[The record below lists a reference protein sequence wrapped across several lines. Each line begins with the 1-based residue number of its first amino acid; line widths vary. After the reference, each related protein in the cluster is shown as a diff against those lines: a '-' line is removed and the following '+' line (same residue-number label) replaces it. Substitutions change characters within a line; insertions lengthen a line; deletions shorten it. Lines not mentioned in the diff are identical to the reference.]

1 MMESLR
7 NFLTGPRL
15 LIVVLVCALPFV
27 FLGTSSLGTTFNSSF
42 GNINGE
48 DVKEIDLQIASNST
62 VQKFKSV
69 YGEEFDFDMLDEEF
83 KADAIKQ
90 ELIIQKVLYSGAKSM
105 GLINQSTELK
115 IKKEIIKSPRF
126 QVDGEFNENV
136 YEAQVNSSGFTKESY
151 IEIMTGLSASELYR
165 SSLNAVNFVTDQEL
179 YQLASLLEKS
189 TNIDFIKINFD
200 NLKSEIVN
208 TEDEIKSFYEAN
220 EILFFSD
227 EQKSFKYLVLDQ
239 SNYSELIEV
248 PDSYLEDGY
257 QNYLN
262 EFVNAAQTRISHIMI
277 DKNNY
282 ETREDAFDSI
292 NKIEELIKNGENFS
306 ELASVYSEDI
316 VTSDIGGDLEYFDK
330 DIFPIEFDEAIKDLE
345 LNEVSKIV
353 ELEDTFHILKITE
366 KNLSKPLSADEVK
379 DNLLAELIETE
390 SYALMLDEFTNLE
403 DMIFNND
410 SFDQISIAS
419 SKTVYTSDLYTKN
432 NFDFE
437 SNNQAIKDYLFSP
450 NTIIGEPFSVDLG
463 DRIIIMALDKLIE
476 PQLQSLE
483 SIKDSVINM
492 ITNSKAKEKM
502 NLLATEIQSF
512 SNNDEKN
519 KFIDAYNYVESDSFV
534 DVKRYSSL
542 LPREVLNKVF
552 INQADTI
559 ISEDASNG
567 DKYIVTIKK
576 FNQPLETDI
585 QNIIEEYNTFSEEI
599 FVTRMNQIVN
609 NDIFESARVNL
620 NNLIF

>member
-27 FLGTSSLGTTFNSSF
+27 FLGTSSLGTTFNTSF
-42 GNINGE
+42 GKINGE

-105 GLINQSTELK
+105 GLINQSTELE

-189 TNIDFIKINFD
+189 TNIDFIKINFN

-208 TEDEIKSFYEAN
+208 TEDEIKNFYEAN

-227 EQKSFKYLVLDQ
+227 EQKSFKYLILDQ
-239 SNYSELIEV
+239 SDYSELIEV

-292 NKIEELIKNGENFS
+292 NKIEELIKNGDNFS

-330 DIFPIEFDEAIKDLE
+330 DIFPIEFNEAIKDLE

-403 DMIFNND
+403 DMIFNNN
-410 SFDQISIAS
+410 SFDQISMAS

-432 NFDFE
+432 NFDFD
-437 SNNQAIKDYLFSP
+437 SNNQVIKDYLFSP

-463 DRIIIMALDKLIE
+463 NRIIIMALDKLIE

-483 SIKDSVINM
+483 SVKDSVINM
-492 ITNSKAKEKM
+492 ITNSKAEEKM

-512 SNNDEKN
+512 SNDDEKN

-576 FNQPLETDI
+576 FNQPLDTDI

>member
-27 FLGTSSLGTTFNSSF
+27 FLGTSSLGTTFNTSF

-512 SNNDEKN
+512 SNDDEKN

>member
-1 MMESLR
+1 M
-7 NFLTGPRL
+7 TGPRL

-27 FLGTSSLGTTFNSSF
+27 FLGTSSLGTTFNTSF

-105 GLINQSTELK
+105 GLINQSTELE

-189 TNIDFIKINFD
+189 TNIDFIKINFN

-208 TEDEIKSFYEAN
+208 TEDEIKNFYEAN

-227 EQKSFKYLVLDQ
+227 EQKSFKYLILDQ
-239 SNYSELIEV
+239 SDYSELIEV

-292 NKIEELIKNGENFS
+292 NKIEELLKNGDNFS

-330 DIFPIEFDEAIKDLE
+330 DIFPIEFNEAIKDLE

-410 SFDQISIAS
+410 SFDQISMAS

-432 NFDFE
+432 NFDFD
-437 SNNQAIKDYLFSP
+437 SNNQVIKDYLFSP

-463 DRIIIMALDKLIE
+463 NRIIIMALDKLIE

-483 SIKDSVINM
+483 SVKDSVINM
-492 ITNSKAKEKM
+492 IANSKAEEKM

-512 SNNDEKN
+512 SNDDEKN

-576 FNQPLETDI
+576 FNQPLDTDI

>member
-27 FLGTSSLGTTFNSSF
+27 FLGTSSLGTTFNTSF

-179 YQLASLLEKS
+179 YQIASLLEKS
-189 TNIDFIKINFD
+189 TNIDFIKINFN

-463 DRIIIMALDKLIE
+463 DRIIIMALEKLIE

-512 SNNDEKN
+512 SNDDEKN

>member
-410 SFDQISIAS
+410 SFEQISIAS

-512 SNNDEKN
+512 SNDDEKN

>member
-27 FLGTSSLGTTFNSSF
+27 FLGTSSLGTTFNTSF

-105 GLINQSTELK
+105 GLINQSTELE

-189 TNIDFIKINFD
+189 TNIDFIKINFN

-208 TEDEIKSFYEAN
+208 TEDEIKNFYKAN

-227 EQKSFKYLVLDQ
+227 EQKSFKYLILDQ
-239 SNYSELIEV
+239 SDYSELIEV

-282 ETREDAFDSI
+282 ETREDAVASI
-292 NKIEELIKNGENFS
+292 NKIEELLKNGDNFS

-330 DIFPIEFDEAIKDLE
+330 DIFPIEFNEAIKDLE

-403 DMIFNND
+403 DMIFNNE
-410 SFDQISIAS
+410 SFDQISMAS
-419 SKTVYTSDLYTKN
+419 SKTIYTSDLYTKN
-432 NFDFE
+432 NFDFD
-437 SNNQAIKDYLFSP
+437 SNNQVIKDYLFSP

-463 DRIIIMALDKLIE
+463 NRIIIMALDKLIE

-483 SIKDSVINM
+483 SVKDSVINM
-492 ITNSKAKEKM
+492 ITNSKAEEKM

-512 SNNDEKN
+512 SNDDEKN

>member
-27 FLGTSSLGTTFNSSF
+27 FLGTSSLGTTFNTSF

-512 SNNDEKN
+512 SNDDEKN

-552 INQADTI
+552 INQAGTI

>member
-27 FLGTSSLGTTFNSSF
+27 FLGTSSLGTTFNTSF

-48 DVKEIDLQIASNST
+48 DVTEIDLQIASNST

-105 GLINQSTELK
+105 GLINQSTELEV
-115 IKKEIIKSPRF
+115 KKEIIKSPRF

-189 TNIDFIKINFD
+189 TNIDFIKINFN

-208 TEDEIKSFYEAN
+208 TEDEIKNFYEAN

-227 EQKSFKYLVLDQ
+227 EQKSFKYLILDQ
-239 SNYSELIEV
+239 SDYSELIEV

-292 NKIEELIKNGENFS
+292 NKIEELLKNGDNFS

-330 DIFPIEFDEAIKDLE
+330 DIFPIEFNEAIKDLE

-432 NFDFE
+432 NFDFD
-437 SNNQAIKDYLFSP
+437 SNNQIIKDYLFSP

-463 DRIIIMALDKLIE
+463 NRIIIMALDKLIE

-483 SIKDSVINM
+483 SVKDSVINM
-492 ITNSKAKEKM
+492 IANSKAEEKM

-512 SNNDEKN
+512 SNDDEKN

-576 FNQPLETDI
+576 FNQPLDTDI

>member
-27 FLGTSSLGTTFNSSF
+27 FLGTSSLGTTFNTSF

-105 GLINQSTELK
+105 GLINQSTELEV
-115 IKKEIIKSPRF
+115 KKEIIKSPRF

-189 TNIDFIKINFD
+189 TNIDFIKINFN

-208 TEDEIKSFYEAN
+208 TEDEIKNFYEAN

-227 EQKSFKYLVLDQ
+227 EQKSFKYLILDQ
-239 SNYSELIEV
+239 SDYSELIEV

-292 NKIEELIKNGENFS
+292 NKIEELIKNGDNFS

-330 DIFPIEFDEAIKDLE
+330 DIFPIEFNEAIKDLE

-410 SFDQISIAS
+410 SFDQISMAS

-432 NFDFE
+432 NFDFD
-437 SNNQAIKDYLFSP
+437 SNNQVIKDYLFSP

-463 DRIIIMALDKLIE
+463 NRIIIMALDKLIE

-483 SIKDSVINM
+483 SVKDSVINM
-492 ITNSKAKEKM
+492 IANSKAEEKM

-512 SNNDEKN
+512 SNDDEKN

-576 FNQPLETDI
+576 FNQPLDTDI

>member
-27 FLGTSSLGTTFNSSF
+27 FLGTSSLGTTFNTSF

-105 GLINQSTELK
+105 GLINQSTELE

-189 TNIDFIKINFD
+189 TNIDFIKINFN

-208 TEDEIKSFYEAN
+208 TEDEIKNFYEAN

-227 EQKSFKYLVLDQ
+227 EQKSFKYLILDQ
-239 SNYSELIEV
+239 SDYSELIEV

-282 ETREDAFDSI
+282 ETREDAVDSI
-292 NKIEELIKNGENFS
+292 NKIEELLKNGDNFS

-330 DIFPIEFDEAIKDLE
+330 DIFPIEFNEAIKDLE

-410 SFDQISIAS
+410 SFDQISMAS

-432 NFDFE
+432 NFDFD
-437 SNNQAIKDYLFSP
+437 SNNQVIKDYLFSP

-463 DRIIIMALDKLIE
+463 NRIIIMALDKLIE

-483 SIKDSVINM
+483 SVKDSVINM
-492 ITNSKAKEKM
+492 ITNSKAEEKM

-512 SNNDEKN
+512 SNDDDKN

-552 INQADTI
+552 TNQADTI

-576 FNQPLETDI
+576 FNQPLDTDI

>member
-27 FLGTSSLGTTFNSSF
+27 FLGTSSLGTTFNASF
-42 GNINGE
+42 GKINGE

-179 YQLASLLEKS
+179 YQIASLLEKS
-189 TNIDFIKINFD
+189 TNIDFIKINFN

-227 EQKSFKYLVLDQ
+227 EQKSFKYLILDQ
-239 SNYSELIEV
+239 SDYSDLIEV

-257 QNYLN
+257 KNYLN

-512 SNNDEKN
+512 SNDDEKN

>member
-27 FLGTSSLGTTFNSSF
+27 FLGTSSLGTTFNTSF

-189 TNIDFIKINFD
+189 TNIDFIKINFN

-208 TEDEIKSFYEAN
+208 TEDEIKNFYEAN

-282 ETREDAFDSI
+282 ETREDAVDSI
-292 NKIEELIKNGENFS
+292 NKIEELLKNGDNFS

-330 DIFPIEFDEAIKDLE
+330 DIFPIEFNEAIKDLE

-410 SFDQISIAS
+410 SFDQISMAS
-419 SKTVYTSDLYTKN
+419 SKTVYKSDLYTKN
-432 NFDFE
+432 NFDFD
-437 SNNQAIKDYLFSP
+437 SNNQVIKDYLFSP

-463 DRIIIMALDKLIE
+463 NRIIIMALDKLIE

-483 SIKDSVINM
+483 SVKDSVINM
-492 ITNSKAKEKM
+492 ITNSKAEEKM

-512 SNNDEKN
+512 SNDDDKN

-576 FNQPLETDI
+576 FNQPLDTDI

>member
-1 MMESLR
+1 MESLR

-27 FLGTSSLGTTFNSSF
+27 FLGTSSLGTTFNTSF

-83 KADAIKQ
+83 KAEAIKQ

-105 GLINQSTELK
+105 GLINQSTELE

-179 YQLASLLEKS
+179 YQIASLLEKS
-189 TNIDFIKINFD
+189 TNIDFIKINFN

-227 EQKSFKYLVLDQ
+227 EQKSFKYLILDQ
-239 SNYSELIEV
+239 SDYSDLIEV

-257 QNYLN
+257 KNYLN

-463 DRIIIMALDKLIE
+463 DRIIIMALEKLIE

-512 SNNDEKN
+512 SNDDEKN
-519 KFIDAYNYVESDSFV
+519 KFIDAYKYVESDSFV

>member
-27 FLGTSSLGTTFNSSF
+27 FLGTSSLGTTFNTSF

-105 GLINQSTELK
+105 GLINQSTELE

-189 TNIDFIKINFD
+189 TNIDFIKINFN

-208 TEDEIKSFYEAN
+208 TEDEIKNFYEAN

-227 EQKSFKYLVLDQ
+227 EQKSFKYLILDQ
-239 SNYSELIEV
+239 SDYSELIEV

-292 NKIEELIKNGENFS
+292 NKIEELLKNGDNFS

-330 DIFPIEFDEAIKDLE
+330 DIFPIEFNEAIKDLE

-403 DMIFNND
+403 DMIFNNN
-410 SFDQISIAS
+410 SFDQISMAS

-432 NFDFE
+432 NFDFD
-437 SNNQAIKDYLFSP
+437 SNNQVIKDYLFSP

-463 DRIIIMALDKLIE
+463 NRIIIMALDKLIE

-492 ITNSKAKEKM
+492 ITNSKAEEKM

-512 SNNDEKN
+512 SNDDEKN
-519 KFIDAYNYVESDSFV
+519 RFIDAYNYVESDSFV

-576 FNQPLETDI
+576 FNQPLDTDI

>member
-410 SFDQISIAS
+410 SFEQISIAS

-512 SNNDEKN
+512 SNDDEKN

-534 DVKRYSSL
+534 NVKRYSSL

>member
-27 FLGTSSLGTTFNSSF
+27 FLGTSSLGTTFNTSF

-105 GLINQSTELK
+105 GLINQSTELE

-189 TNIDFIKINFD
+189 TNIDFIKINFN

-208 TEDEIKSFYEAN
+208 TEDEIKNFYEAN

-227 EQKSFKYLVLDQ
+227 EQKSFKYLILDQ
-239 SNYSELIEV
+239 SDYSELIEV

-292 NKIEELIKNGENFS
+292 NKIEELLKNGDNFS

-330 DIFPIEFDEAIKDLE
+330 DIFPIEFNEAIKDLE

-410 SFDQISIAS
+410 SFDQISMAS

-432 NFDFE
+432 NFDFD
-437 SNNQAIKDYLFSP
+437 SNNQVIKDYLFSP
-450 NTIIGEPFSVDLG
+450 NTVIGEPFSVDLG
-463 DRIIIMALDKLIE
+463 NRIIIMALDKLIE

-483 SIKDSVINM
+483 SVKDSVINM
-492 ITNSKAKEKM
+492 ITNSKAEEKM

-512 SNNDEKN
+512 SNDDEKN

-576 FNQPLETDI
+576 FNQPLDTDI

>member
-27 FLGTSSLGTTFNSSF
+27 FLGTSSLGTTFNTSF

-105 GLINQSTELK
+105 GLINQSTELE

-189 TNIDFIKINFD
+189 TNIDFIKINFN

-208 TEDEIKSFYEAN
+208 TEDEIKNFYEAN

-227 EQKSFKYLVLDQ
+227 EQKSFKYLILDQ
-239 SNYSELIEV
+239 SDYSELIEV

-282 ETREDAFDSI
+282 ETREDAVDSI
-292 NKIEELIKNGENFS
+292 NKIEELLKNGDNFS

-330 DIFPIEFDEAIKDLE
+330 DIFPIEFNEAIKDLE

-390 SYALMLDEFTNLE
+390 SYALMLDEFTILE

-410 SFDQISIAS
+410 SFDQISMAS

-432 NFDFE
+432 NFDFD
-437 SNNQAIKDYLFSP
+437 SNNQVIKDYLFSP

-463 DRIIIMALDKLIE
+463 NRIIIMALDKLIE

-483 SIKDSVINM
+483 SVKDSVINM
-492 ITNSKAKEKM
+492 ITNSKAEEKM

-512 SNNDEKN
+512 SNDDDKN

-576 FNQPLETDI
+576 FNQPLDTDI

>member
-1 MMESLR
+1 M
-7 NFLTGPRL
+7 TGPRL

-27 FLGTSSLGTTFNSSF
+27 FLGTSSLGTTFNTSF

-105 GLINQSTELK
+105 GLINQSTELE

-189 TNIDFIKINFD
+189 TNIDFIKINFN

-208 TEDEIKSFYEAN
+208 TEDEIKNFYEAN

-227 EQKSFKYLVLDQ
+227 EQKSFKYLILDQ
-239 SNYSELIEV
+239 SDYSELIEV

-292 NKIEELIKNGENFS
+292 NKIEELLKNGDNFS

-330 DIFPIEFDEAIKDLE
+330 DIFPIEFNEAIKDLE

-410 SFDQISIAS
+410 SFDQISMAS

-432 NFDFE
+432 NFDFD
-437 SNNQAIKDYLFSP
+437 SNNQIIKEYLFSP

-463 DRIIIMALDKLIE
+463 NRIIIMALDKLIE

-483 SIKDSVINM
+483 SIKDSVINI
-492 ITNSKAKEKM
+492 ITNSKAEEKM

-512 SNNDEKN
+512 SNDDEKN
-519 KFIDAYNYVESDSFV
+519 RFIDAYNYVESDSFV

-576 FNQPLETDI
+576 FNQPLDTDI

>member
-27 FLGTSSLGTTFNSSF
+27 FLGTSSLGTTFNTSF

-105 GLINQSTELK
+105 GLINQSTELE

-189 TNIDFIKINFD
+189 TNIDFIKINFN

-208 TEDEIKSFYEAN
+208 TEDEIKNFYEAN

-227 EQKSFKYLVLDQ
+227 EQKSFKYLILDQ
-239 SNYSELIEV
+239 SDYSELIEV

-292 NKIEELIKNGENFS
+292 NKIEELLKNGDNFS

-330 DIFPIEFDEAIKDLE
+330 DIFPIEFNEAIKDLE

-410 SFDQISIAS
+410 SFDQISMAS

-432 NFDFE
+432 NFDFD
-437 SNNQAIKDYLFSP
+437 SNNQIIKDYLFSP

-463 DRIIIMALDKLIE
+463 NRIIIMALDKLIE

-483 SIKDSVINM
+483 SVKDSVINM
-492 ITNSKAKEKM
+492 IANSKAEEKM

-512 SNNDEKN
+512 SNDDEKN

-576 FNQPLETDI
+576 FNQPLDTDI

>member
-27 FLGTSSLGTTFNSSF
+27 FLGTSSLGTTFNTSF

-105 GLINQSTELK
+105 GLINQSTELE

-126 QVDGEFNENV
+126 QVDGKFDENV

-165 SSLNAVNFVTDQEL
+165 SSLNVVNFVTDQEL

-189 TNIDFIKINFD
+189 TNIDFIKINFN

-208 TEDEIKSFYEAN
+208 TEDEIKNFYEAN

-227 EQKSFKYLVLDQ
+227 EQKSFKYLILDQ
-239 SNYSELIEV
+239 SDYSELIEV

-292 NKIEELIKNGENFS
+292 NKIEELLKNGDNFS

-330 DIFPIEFDEAIKDLE
+330 DIFPIEFNEAIKDLE

-432 NFDFE
+432 NFDFD
-437 SNNQAIKDYLFSP
+437 SNNQIIKDYLFSP

-463 DRIIIMALDKLIE
+463 NRIIIMALDKLIE

-483 SIKDSVINM
+483 SVKDSVINM
-492 ITNSKAKEKM
+492 IANSKAEEKM

-512 SNNDEKN
+512 SNDDEKN

-576 FNQPLETDI
+576 FNQPLDTDI

>member
-27 FLGTSSLGTTFNSSF
+27 FLGTSSLGTTFNTSF

-105 GLINQSTELK
+105 GLINQSTELE

-189 TNIDFIKINFD
+189 TNIDFIKINFN

-208 TEDEIKSFYEAN
+208 TEDEIKNFYEAN

-227 EQKSFKYLVLDQ
+227 EQKSFKYLILDQ
-239 SNYSELIEV
+239 SDYSELIEV

-292 NKIEELIKNGENFS
+292 NKIEELLKNGDNFS

-330 DIFPIEFDEAIKDLE
+330 DIFPIEFNEAIKDLE

-366 KNLSKPLSADEVK
+366 KNLSKPLTADEVK

-410 SFDQISIAS
+410 SFDQISMAS

-432 NFDFE
+432 NFDFD
-437 SNNQAIKDYLFSP
+437 SNNQVIKDYLFSP

-463 DRIIIMALDKLIE
+463 NRIIIMALDKLIE
-476 PQLQSLE
+476 PQLQTLE

-492 ITNSKAKEKM
+492 ITNSKAEEKM

-512 SNNDEKN
+512 SNDDEKN
-519 KFIDAYNYVESDSFV
+519 RFIDAYNYVESDSFV

>member
-27 FLGTSSLGTTFNSSF
+27 FLGTSSLGTTFNTSF

-105 GLINQSTELK
+105 GLINQSTELE

-189 TNIDFIKINFD
+189 TNIDFIKINFN

-208 TEDEIKSFYEAN
+208 TEDEIKNFYEAN

-227 EQKSFKYLVLDQ
+227 EQKSFKYLILDQ
-239 SNYSELIEV
+239 SDYSELIEV

-292 NKIEELIKNGENFS
+292 NKIEELLKNGDNFS

-330 DIFPIEFDEAIKDLE
+330 DIFPIEFNEAIKDLE

-410 SFDQISIAS
+410 SFDQISMAS

-432 NFDFE
+432 NFDFD
-437 SNNQAIKDYLFSP
+437 SNNQVIKDYLFSP
-450 NTIIGEPFSVDLG
+450 NTIVGEPFSVDLG
-463 DRIIIMALDKLIE
+463 NRIIIMALDKLIE

-483 SIKDSVINM
+483 SVKDSVINM
-492 ITNSKAKEKM
+492 IANSKAEEKM

-512 SNNDEKN
+512 SNDDEKN

-576 FNQPLETDI
+576 FNQPLDTDI

>member
-1 MMESLR
+1 MESLR

-27 FLGTSSLGTTFNSSF
+27 FLGTSSLGTTFNTSF

-105 GLINQSTELK
+105 GLINQSTELE

-179 YQLASLLEKS
+179 YQIASLLEKS
-189 TNIDFIKINFD
+189 TNIDFIKINFN

-512 SNNDEKN
+512 SNDDEKN

>member
-1 MMESLR
+1 MESLR

-27 FLGTSSLGTTFNSSF
+27 FLGTSSLGTTFNTSF

-105 GLINQSTELK
+105 GLINQSTELE

-189 TNIDFIKINFD
+189 TNIDFIKINFN

-208 TEDEIKSFYEAN
+208 TEDEIKNFYEAN

-227 EQKSFKYLVLDQ
+227 EQKSFKYLILDQ
-239 SNYSELIEV
+239 SDYSELIEV

-282 ETREDAFDSI
+282 ETREDAVDSI
-292 NKIEELIKNGENFS
+292 NKIEELLKNGDNFS

-330 DIFPIEFDEAIKDLE
+330 DIFPIEFNEAIKDLE

-410 SFDQISIAS
+410 SFDQISMAS

-432 NFDFE
+432 NFDFD
-437 SNNQAIKDYLFSP
+437 SNNQVIKDYLFSP

-463 DRIIIMALDKLIE
+463 NRIIIMALDKLIE

-483 SIKDSVINM
+483 SVKDSVINM
-492 ITNSKAKEKM
+492 ITNSKAEEKM

-512 SNNDEKN
+512 SNDDDKN

-576 FNQPLETDI
+576 FNQPLDTDI

>member
-27 FLGTSSLGTTFNSSF
+27 FLGTSSLGTTFNTSF

-105 GLINQSTELK
+105 GLINQSTELEV
-115 IKKEIIKSPRF
+115 KKEIIKSPRF

-189 TNIDFIKINFD
+189 TNIDFIKINFN

-208 TEDEIKSFYEAN
+208 TEDEIKNFYEAN

-227 EQKSFKYLVLDQ
+227 EQKSFKYLILDQ
-239 SNYSELIEV
+239 SDYSELIEV

-292 NKIEELIKNGENFS
+292 NKIEELLKNGDNFS

-330 DIFPIEFDEAIKDLE
+330 DIFPIEFNEAIKDLE

-410 SFDQISIAS
+410 SFDQISMAS

-432 NFDFE
+432 NFDFD
-437 SNNQAIKDYLFSP
+437 SNNQVIKDYLFSP

-463 DRIIIMALDKLIE
+463 NRIIIMALDKLIE

-483 SIKDSVINM
+483 SVKDSVINM
-492 ITNSKAKEKM
+492 ITNSKAEEKM

-512 SNNDEKN
+512 SNDDEKN
-519 KFIDAYNYVESDSFV
+519 RFIDAYNYVESDSFV

-576 FNQPLETDI
+576 FNQPLEADI

>member
-27 FLGTSSLGTTFNSSF
+27 FLGTSSLGTTFNTSF

-179 YQLASLLEKS
+179 YQIASLLEKS
-189 TNIDFIKINFD
+189 TNIDFIKINFN

-483 SIKDSVINM
+483 SIKDSVIDM

-512 SNNDEKN
+512 SNDDEKN

>member
-27 FLGTSSLGTTFNSSF
+27 FLGTSSLGTTFNTSF

-105 GLINQSTELK
+105 GLINQSTELE

-189 TNIDFIKINFD
+189 TNIDFIKINFN

-208 TEDEIKSFYEAN
+208 TEDEIKNFYEAN

-227 EQKSFKYLVLDQ
+227 EQKSFKYLILDQ
-239 SNYSELIEV
+239 SDYSELIEV

-292 NKIEELIKNGENFS
+292 NKIEELLKNGDNFS

-330 DIFPIEFDEAIKDLE
+330 DIFPIEFNEAIKDLE

-410 SFDQISIAS
+410 SFDQISMAS

-432 NFDFE
+432 NFDFD
-437 SNNQAIKDYLFSP
+437 SNNQVIKDYLFSP

-463 DRIIIMALDKLIE
+463 NRIIIMALDKLIE

-483 SIKDSVINM
+483 SVKDSVINM
-492 ITNSKAKEKM
+492 ITNSKAEEKM

-512 SNNDEKN
+512 SNDDDKN

-576 FNQPLETDI
+576 FNQPLDTDI

>member
-1 MMESLR
+1 M
-7 NFLTGPRL
+7 TGPRL

-27 FLGTSSLGTTFNSSF
+27 FLGTSSLGTTFSTSF

-105 GLINQSTELK
+105 GLINQSTELE

-512 SNNDEKN
+512 SNDDEKN

>member
-512 SNNDEKN
+512 SNDDEKN
-519 KFIDAYNYVESDSFV
+519 KFIDAYKYVESDSFV

>member
-512 SNNDEKN
+512 SNDDEKN
-519 KFIDAYNYVESDSFV
+519 KFINAYNYVESDSFV

>member
-1 MMESLR
+1 MESLR

-390 SYALMLDEFTNLE
+390 SYALMLDEFTKLE

-512 SNNDEKN
+512 SNDDEKN

>member
-1 MMESLR
+1 MESLR

-27 FLGTSSLGTTFNSSF
+27 FLGTSSLGTTFNTSF

-69 YGEEFDFDMLDEEF
+69 YGEEFDFDILDEEF
-83 KADAIKQ
+83 KAEAIKQ

-105 GLINQSTELK
+105 GLINQSTELE

-179 YQLASLLEKS
+179 YQIASLLEKS
-189 TNIDFIKINFD
+189 TNIDFIKINFN

-227 EQKSFKYLVLDQ
+227 EQKSFKYLILDQ
-239 SNYSELIEV
+239 SDYSDLIEV

-257 QNYLN
+257 KNYLN

-292 NKIEELIKNGENFS
+292 NKLEELIKNGENFS

-463 DRIIIMALDKLIE
+463 DRIIIMALEKLIE

-512 SNNDEKN
+512 SNDDEKN

>member
-27 FLGTSSLGTTFNSSF
+27 FLGTSSLGTTFNTSF

-105 GLINQSTELK
+105 GLINQSTELE

-189 TNIDFIKINFD
+189 TNIDFIKINFN

-208 TEDEIKSFYEAN
+208 TEDEIKNFYEAN

-227 EQKSFKYLVLDQ
+227 EQKSFKYLILDQ
-239 SNYSELIEV
+239 SDYSELIEV

-292 NKIEELIKNGENFS
+292 NKIEELLKNGDNFS

-330 DIFPIEFDEAIKDLE
+330 DIFPIEFNEAIKDLE

-410 SFDQISIAS
+410 SFDQISMAS

-432 NFDFE
+432 NFDFD
-437 SNNQAIKDYLFSP
+437 SNNQVIKDYLFSP

-463 DRIIIMALDKLIE
+463 NRIIIMALDKLIE

-483 SIKDSVINM
+483 SVKDSVINM
-492 ITNSKAKEKM
+492 ISNSKAEEKM

-512 SNNDEKN
+512 SNDDEKN

-576 FNQPLETDI
+576 FNQPLDTDI

>member
-248 PDSYLEDGY
+248 PDTYLEDGY

-512 SNNDEKN
+512 SNDDEKN

>member
-27 FLGTSSLGTTFNSSF
+27 FLGTSSLGTTFNTSF

-105 GLINQSTELK
+105 GLINQSTELE

-189 TNIDFIKINFD
+189 TNIDFIKINFN

-208 TEDEIKSFYEAN
+208 TEDEIKNFYEAN

-227 EQKSFKYLVLDQ
+227 EQKSFKYLILDQ
-239 SNYSELIEV
+239 SDYSELIEV

-282 ETREDAFDSI
+282 ETREDAVDSI
-292 NKIEELIKNGENFS
+292 NKIEELLKNGDNFS

-330 DIFPIEFDEAIKDLE
+330 DIFPIEFNEAIKDLE

-410 SFDQISIAS
+410 SFDQISMAS

-432 NFDFE
+432 NFDFD
-437 SNNQAIKDYLFSP
+437 SNNQVIKDYLFSP

-463 DRIIIMALDKLIE
+463 NRIIIMALDKLIE

-483 SIKDSVINM
+483 SVKDSVINM
-492 ITNSKAKEKM
+492 IANSKAEEKM

-512 SNNDEKN
+512 SNDDEKN

-576 FNQPLETDI
+576 FNQPLDTDI

>member
-292 NKIEELIKNGENFS
+292 NKIEDLIKNGENFS

-512 SNNDEKN
+512 SNDDEKN
-519 KFIDAYNYVESDSFV
+519 KFINAYNYVESDSFV

>member
-27 FLGTSSLGTTFNSSF
+27 FLGTSSLGTTFNTSF

-105 GLINQSTELK
+105 GLINQSTELE

-189 TNIDFIKINFD
+189 TNIDFIKINFN

-227 EQKSFKYLVLDQ
+227 EQKSFKYLILDQ
-239 SNYSELIEV
+239 SDYSELIEV

-292 NKIEELIKNGENFS
+292 NKIEELLKNGDNFS

-316 VTSDIGGDLEYFDK
+316 VTSDIGGDLEYFDI
-330 DIFPIEFDEAIKDLE
+330 DIFPIEFNEAIKDLE
-345 LNEVSKIV
+345 LNEISKIV

-463 DRIIIMALDKLIE
+463 NRIIIMALDKLIE

-512 SNNDEKN
+512 SNDDEKN

>member
-1 MMESLR
+1 M
-7 NFLTGPRL
+7 TGPRL

-27 FLGTSSLGTTFNSSF
+27 FLGTSSLGTTFNTSF

-105 GLINQSTELK
+105 GLINQSTELE

-189 TNIDFIKINFD
+189 TNIDFIKINFN

-208 TEDEIKSFYEAN
+208 TEDEIKNFYEAN

-227 EQKSFKYLVLDQ
+227 EQKSFKYLILDQ
-239 SNYSELIEV
+239 SDYSELIEV

-282 ETREDAFDSI
+282 ETREDAVDSI
-292 NKIEELIKNGENFS
+292 NKIEELLKNGDNFS

-330 DIFPIEFDEAIKDLE
+330 DIFPIEFNEAIKDLE

-410 SFDQISIAS
+410 SFDQISMAS

-432 NFDFE
+432 NFDFD
-437 SNNQAIKDYLFSP
+437 SNNQVIKDYLFSP

-463 DRIIIMALDKLIE
+463 NRIIIMALDKLIE

-483 SIKDSVINM
+483 SVKDSVINM
-492 ITNSKAKEKM
+492 ITNSKAEEKM

-512 SNNDEKN
+512 SNDDDKN

-576 FNQPLETDI
+576 FNQPLDTDI